1 MGHILFHDYKSNA
14 DTLKIKV
21 DFVFLIQSTPL
32 PTRRNRDMSLKL
44 RLSVMEISRTLCKWK
59 DSIVKRKPANFDRSL
74 DRVVPNENLFIECVS
89 IPNRFCLI

>member
-14 DTLKIKV
+14 DTPKIKV

-44 RLSVMEISRTLCKWK
+44 RLSVMEIPRTLCKWK
-59 DSIVKRKPANFDRSL
+59 DSIVKRKPGNFDR
-74 DRVVPNENLFIECVS
+74 RVVPKENLFIECVS
-89 IPNRFCLI
+89 IPNRFRLI